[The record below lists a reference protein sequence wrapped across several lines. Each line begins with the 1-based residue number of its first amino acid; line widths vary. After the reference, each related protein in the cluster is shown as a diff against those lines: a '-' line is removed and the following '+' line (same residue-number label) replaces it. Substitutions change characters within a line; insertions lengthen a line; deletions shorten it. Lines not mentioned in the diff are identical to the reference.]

1 MSVNRRSSNWG
12 RRALRVVVKIG
23 RMGRIGTGAA
33 LAFLCVS
40 AAIVGADGLDGTIK
54 GGKAKKF
61 VQKAD
66 GLYRKGDEIF
76 KRWWKDEVPDSEI
89 DATLKRGVKILD
101 EAAQLYA
108 AALDIKFDS
117 GVNSRLRIVATRI
130 QRMQFSLMW
139 REQKRRREANEKKKK
154 EGPHPPTE
162 NPDQPPAEEEPE
174 SDPGRREP
182 EQLEAEPQ
190 AVRFEEGRPPAVPVN
205 ATLAHYEFSVA
216 GKELEKLLKRDRNA
230 IYQTLKTRLQ
240 ARRGKLTTT
249 HVLCAGTGKIGAET
263 CADCCGSGVQV
274 NLYLFRKLYW
284 NCFTPLLRDTNG
296 ALDALKAF
304 HGRAQKDASILEP
317 TLKAFSIPKD
327 KIENHNFWA
336 RALVKETTK
345 AGTEERFVT
354 LVSIGSS
361 WYLFTPATDGP
372 LLPGGNNK

>member
-1 MSVNRRSSNWG
+1 
-12 RRALRVVVKIG
+12 
-23 RMGRIGTGAA
+23 MGRIGTGAA
-33 LAFLCVS
+33 LAFLCMS

-54 GGKAKKF
+54 GGKAKKL

-89 DATLKRGVKILD
+89 DATLKRAVKILD

-117 GVNSRLRIVATRI
+117 GVNSRLRIVATRM

-139 REQKRRREANEKKKK
+139 REQKRRREENEKRAK
-154 EGPHPPTE
+154 E
-162 NPDQPPAEEEPE
+162 NPDAPEKGSPEKETPDDTQREPE

-182 EQLEAEPQ
+182 EQLEAEPE

-205 ATLAHYEFSVA
+205 ATLAHYEFSVE
-216 GKELEKLLKRDRNA
+216 GKELDKLLKRDRKA
-230 IYQTLKTRLQ
+230 IYRTLKTRLQ

-249 HVLCAGTGKIGAET
+249 HVLCAGTGKIGEET

-274 NLYLFRKLYW
+274 NLHLFRKLYW
-284 NCFTPLLRDTNG
+284 NCFTPLLRDTDG

-372 LLPGGNNK
+372 LLPGGNSK